1 MQLTTELIMEKG
13 KFLGNGCS
21 REAYKYKGNV
31 YKIVRDLC
39 IGYSE
44 FDEYGTQAAIE
55 QDLYEM
61 VPEEYKNLFPNPVW
75 LDDGIMQVEEVE
87 IAEKIIKPWD
97 SDTRE
102 KVTLLSETVPP
113 ILQQT
118 DMLAMLVQQN
128 LMDEL
133 DKVVDFILWAESEG
147 IEMDD
152 LFDNSGNFGLR
163 DGEVKF
169 VDWGLASY

>member
-1 MQLTTELIMEKG
+1 MRLTAELIVERG
-13 KFLGNGCS
+13 KFLGSGCS
-21 REAYKYKGNV
+21 REAYRYKGNV
-31 YKIVRDLC
+31 YKIVHDLYE
-39 IGYSE
+39 GYGE
-44 FDEYGTQAAIE
+44 YDEYGTQATIE

-102 KVTLLSETVPP
+102 RVTLLSETVPS
-113 ILQQT
+113 ILKQT
-118 DMLAMLVQQN
+118 SMLAMLVQQN

-152 LFDNSGNFGLR
+152 LFDSSDNFGLR

-169 VDWGLASY
+169 VDWGIASY